1 VIEDAFVVSSEPDIR
16 QRRSEAALAQPR
28 YREIEIAATQRT
40 HLFFHLTVIVP
51 LLAAL
56 SLPAHHVFPM
66 HNSQNEVI

>member
-1 VIEDAFVVSSEPDIR
+1 VIEDAFVVSSEPDTG